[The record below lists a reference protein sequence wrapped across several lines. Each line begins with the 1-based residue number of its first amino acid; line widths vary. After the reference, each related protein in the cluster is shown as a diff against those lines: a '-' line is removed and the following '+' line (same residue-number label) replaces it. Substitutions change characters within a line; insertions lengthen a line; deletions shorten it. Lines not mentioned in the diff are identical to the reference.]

1 MLGRITK
8 NTTYLTL
15 AFIGQKLLAL
25 FYFVIIAR
33 VVGAEDLGKYTFA
46 LAFTTLFAVLADI
59 GLSQSLIR
67 ESAKKPEK
75 EQSYFSAVLCTK
87 ILLGVATY
95 GLVFLAIN
103 FMGYPAQTKAMVYI
117 AGIVMLLDSLTLSF
131 WALFR
136 GRQILK
142 YEAIGIFVNQILIII
157 SGLTILYFKFSL
169 VFLMIPFVFGSL
181 WNFLFS
187 ATLIR
192 KILKLKFSFR
202 LDKKVFKFLFGIAV
216 PFALI
221 AIFMRVYTYLDSVL
235 LSSLAGDRALGYY
248 SVAYKIPFA
257 LQVLPAAVGAA
268 IFPAFSEYYVSM
280 RARLKDIFDKAMA
293 ALLIIAVPMGFGLFS
308 VAEKVIDRFYGAEYS
323 PAILVLQILSFGLI
337 FLFLG
342 FPLGAL
348 LNACDRQKLNAV
360 LVGLTMCLNVVLN
373 IILIPQFQYVGAA
386 IAFLISHFFLFCM
399 ALFFARQI
407 IPYSRVAL
415 FFTFLKTLVSAS
427 VMVGVIFYLQNWNVF
442 LLILVGIPIY
452 FVVLFLL
459 RGFSR
464 EQISLLR
471 QVFMRR

>member
-1 MLGRITK
+1 M
-8 NTTYLTL
+8 
-15 AFIGQKLLAL
+15 GQKLLAL

-33 VVGAEDLGKYTFA
+33 VVGVEDLGKYTFA

-59 GLSQSLIR
+59 GLSQALIR
-67 ESAKKPEK
+67 ESAKNPEK
-75 EQSYFSAVLCTK
+75 EQSYFSAILCSK
-87 ILLGVATY
+87 IFLGIVTY
-95 GLVFLAIN
+95 GLVLVAIN
-103 FMGYPAQTKAMVYI
+103 LMGYPAQTKAMVYL

-142 YEAIGIFVNQILIII
+142 YEAIGIFVNQVLVIL
-157 SGLTILYFKFSL
+157 SGLFILYFKLPL
-169 VFLMIPFVFGSL
+169 VYLMIPFLIGSL

-187 ATLIR
+187 ATLI
-192 KILKLKFSFR
+192 KKVLKLKLSFR
-202 LDKKVFKFLFGIAV
+202 FDRQAFKFLFGIAV

-257 LQVLPAAVGAA
+257 LQVIPAAFGAA
-268 IFPAFSEYYVSM
+268 IFPAFSEYYVSKKD
-280 RARLKDIFDKAMA
+280 RLKEVFDKAMS
-293 ALLIIAVPMGFGLFS
+293 ALLIISVPMGFGLFS
-308 VAEKVIDRFYGAEYS
+308 VAEKLITRFYGAEYS

-360 LVGLTMCLNVVLN
+360 LVGLTMCLNIVLN
-373 IILIPQFQYVGAA
+373 IILIPQLQYVGAA
-386 IAFLISHFFLFCM
+386 IAFLVSHVFLFSL
-399 ALFFARQI
+399 ALLFARKI

-415 FFTFLKTLVSAS
+415 FVTFLKTIVSAS
-427 VMVGVIFYLQNWNVF
+427 VMAGVIFYLQAWKLF
-442 LLILVGIPIY
+442 LLIPVGVAVY
-452 FVVLFLL
+452 FAVLYLL

-464 EQISLLR
+464 EQLGLLKQIFVR
-471 QVFMRR
+471 K